1 MAGSA
6 TPAAQDRFDV
16 SVLGTAHNSADA
28 RLHRYCAALTRA
40 GLRVEVVARGNAD
53 DAPPRTVFRPVP
65 KRGIV
70 GRGLSAVALP
80 ARARGTV
87 LVTLDPDLVPAARLL
102 RRVSPGRRLAVDL
115 QEDYLAVLNDRP
127 WAHGAVGLIA
137 KLWAQASIA
146 LSRKADL
153 TMVADHHV
161 PPLDAKQRLVVRNLP
176 DLSMLPP
183 PAEPDAAPRTLYIG
197 DVRESRGLFA
207 MLRMIELAPDW
218 ELDIV
223 GPVAAQDQQRLA
235 EWQATS
241 SAVSRV
247 RLHGRMPPAQAW
259 KLAPGAWAGVS
270 LLASTP
276 AFEAAMPSKIFEY
289 FACGLPVLSSP
300 IRRAAELVREAG
312 GGVVVADPE
321 AAAAALNAWS
331 ADSAEGRANYEACR
345 EGARAWARRELAE
358 ANPHDIF
365 AAAVAELAAEARRGR
380 AAASQQPV
388 AQGPAAQQP
397 PSPNQ

>member
-1 MAGSA
+1 MADSA
-6 TPAAQDRFDV
+6 RPAGARDQRDASGFDV
-16 SVLGTAHNSADA
+16 SVLGSMHNTADA

-40 GLRVEVVARGNAD
+40 GLRVEVVARGSVG
-53 DAPPRTVFRPVP
+53 DAPPQTVFRQVP

-70 GRGLSAVALP
+70 GRGLAAMMLP

-102 RRVSPGRRLAVDL
+102 RRLSPRRRLAVDL

-127 WAHGAVGLIA
+127 WAHGAVGAVA
-137 KLWAQASIA
+137 KLWAQTSTA

-161 PPLDAKQRLVVRNLP
+161 PPLEAKRRLVVRNLP

-183 PAEPDAAPRTLYIG
+183 PAVPDARPRALYIG
-197 DVRESRGLFA
+197 DVRESRGLFT

-223 GPVAAQDQQRLA
+223 GPVAAQDQDRLA
-235 EWQATS
+235 EWQRTS
-241 SAVSRV
+241 PAASRV

-259 KLAPGAWAGVS
+259 KLAPGAWVGVS

-276 AFEAAMPSKIFEY
+276 AFEDAMPSKIFEY

-312 GGVVVADPE
+312 GGTVVANPE
-321 AAAAALNAWS
+321 EAAAALNSWS
-331 ADSAEGRANYEACR
+331 APDHGTYNACQ

-358 ANPHDIF
+358 ANPHDVF
-365 AAAVAELAAEARRGR
+365 ASIVAELVASARRGR
-380 AAASQQPV
+380 VLAIQTATDESR
-388 AQGPAAQQP
+388 
-397 PSPNQ
+397 